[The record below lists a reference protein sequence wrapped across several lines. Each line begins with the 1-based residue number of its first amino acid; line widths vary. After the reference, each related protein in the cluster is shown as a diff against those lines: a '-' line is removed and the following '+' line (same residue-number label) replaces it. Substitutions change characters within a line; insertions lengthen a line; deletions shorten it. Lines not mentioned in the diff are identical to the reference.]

1 MFAPLEN
8 AKFAQSSSLSIST
21 AEAQLLATPHLNT
34 RATSSTN
41 QKQPWQRSLETRMLG
56 RLCSWRPSWPWP
68 WSCHP
73 IRRKHRVLFF
83 SLVFLHN
90 FLNVISRVIS
100 RDILLG
106 IVQMLT
112 ALTCVISLMAPA
124 ISRRAL
130 GPVRRLRTS
139 TLLQRA
145 SLLTSAAALVKCC
158 GGRKGLM

>member
-56 RLCSWRPSWPWP
+56 LCSWRPSWPWP
-68 WSCHP
+68 WSCHL
-73 IRRKHRVLFF
+73 IRRKHKVLFF
-83 SLVFLHN
+83 SLVFLLII
-90 FLNVISRVIS
+90 FLNVIIKQQGD
-100 RDILLG
+100 RDILLVY
-106 IVQMLT
+106 IIQLLT
-112 ALTCVISLMAPA
+112 VLTCVMGLMANA
-124 ISRRAL
+124 IRRRAL
-130 GPVRRLRTS
+130 GLVRRLRTS

-145 SLLTSAAALVKCC
+145 SPLTSAAAQ
-158 GGRKGLM
+158 